1 MRTRIAL
8 VVNVMVNVIL
18 GLAALGAVQVLS
30 APRALAADCGT
41 GAVEERLAC
50 LEAKIDSLTKQL
62 EAKAEA
68 ADALKWN
75 DRITLINEDMRI
87 YPRCLENPGP
97 NSSDLTAVLANSCAK
112 VPAQTWM
119 VSKPYH

>member
-8 VVNVMVNVIL
+8 VVTLNVIL
-18 GLAALGAVQVLS
+18 GLAALGAIEVLS

-50 LEAKIDSLTKQL
+50 LEAKIDGLTKQL
-62 EAKAEA
+62 EAKADA

-75 DRITLINEDMRI
+75 DRIALINEDMRI
-87 YPRCLENPGP
+87 YPRCLDNPGP
-97 NSSDLTAVLANSCAK
+97 NSPDLTAVLANSCAK
-112 VPAQTWM
+112 IPAQTWM
-119 VSKPYH
+119 ISKPYH

>member
-8 VVNVMVNVIL
+8 VVNMIL
-18 GLAALGAVQVLS
+18 RLAALGAVQVLS
-30 APRALAADCGT
+30 APGALAADCGT
-41 GAVEERLAC
+41 GAVEERVAC

-62 EAKAEA
+62 EAKADA
-68 ADALKWN
+68 ADAVKWN
-75 DRITLINEDMRI
+75 DRIALVNEDMRI
-87 YPRCLENPGP
+87 YPRCLDNPGP